1 MLLAARAEY
10 LAPWWTSWL
19 HGLPHLSF
27 SLRPVPNAFRPRD
40 DDYQQSLILLA
51 LTGVLFLGLN
61 LVFLGIYLICLS
73 CCKKGEESE
82 TKKPNSCC
90 ITWTAVVAALMCCA
104 AVGIGFYGNSETN
117 DGIYQLIYAL
127 DNANHTLSG
136 VDSLVSGTRTQM
148 KIVLEQHVARLNE
161 IFATH
166 SEYVQTLKFM
176 QQMADNIVLQ
186 LSGLPVW
193 SDVTVDLSMIA
204 NDVSYVEYYRWLS
217 YLLLFILDLVIC
229 LIACLG
235 LTKHSRCLLITMLCC
250 GLFTL
255 CLSWASFAAD
265 VSAAVGTSDFCVS
278 PDKFILNM
286 TKSDLSA
293 EIVQYYLYCRQSP
306 TSPFQQALTIYQ
318 RSLTTMQIQIQGL
331 VQFAVPFFP
340 TAKLLPLLQKDLL
353 DMQKLL
359 NYSEINLHQLTAMLD
374 CRGLHKD
381 YLDALVGICYDGVE
395 GLLYLTL
402 FSLMAAVSFST
413 IICAMP
419 RAWKHL
425 TSRDRDYDDI
435 DEEDPFNPQA
445 RRIAAHN
452 PNRGQLRSF
461 CSYSSSLG
469 SQTSLQPPAQTIS
482 NAPVS
487 EYMNQAVLFG
497 GNPRYEN
504 VPLIGRGSPPPTYS
518 PSMRATYL
526 AVNDD
531 FRRQPSNEFP
541 A

>member
-73 CCKKGEESE
+73 CCKKEEESE

-136 VDSLVSGTRTQM
+136 VDSLVSGTKTQM

-193 SDVTVDLSMIA
+193 SDVTVDLSKIA

-235 LTKHSRCLLITMLCC
+235 LTKHSRCLLIMMLCC
-250 GLFTL
+250 GLLTL

-265 VSAAVGTSDFCVS
+265 VSAAVVS
-278 PDKFILNM
+278 PVLEHE
-286 TKSDLSA
+286 LS
-293 EIVQYYLYCRQSP
+293 
-306 TSPFQQALTIYQ
+306 TLTIYQ

-340 TAKLLPLLQKDLL
+340 TAKKDLL
-353 DMQKLL
+353 DIQKLL
-359 NYSEINLHQLTAMLD
+359 NYSEMNLHQLTAMLD

-413 IICAMP
+413 IICAVP

-425 TSRDRDYDDI
+425 ASRDRDYDDI

-504 VPLIGRGSPPPTYS
+504 VPLIGRGSPPPT
-518 PSMRATYL
+518 RTYL
-526 AVNDD
+526 IL
-531 FRRQPSNEFP
+531 FHLLLE
-541 A
+541 

>member
-73 CCKKGEESE
+73 CCKKEEESE

-136 VDSLVSGTRTQM
+136 VDSLVSGTKTQM

-193 SDVTVDLSMIA
+193 SDVTVDLSKIA

-235 LTKHSRCLLITMLCC
+235 LTKHSRCLLIMKLVSWISVLALILNISFLVQASLC
-250 GLFTL
+250 L
-255 CLSWASFAAD
+255 CLSL
-265 VSAAVGTSDFCVS
+265 CVCVCVCGR
-278 PDKFILNM
+278 
-286 TKSDLSA
+286 
-293 EIVQYYLYCRQSP
+293 E
-306 TSPFQQALTIYQ
+306 
-318 RSLTTMQIQIQGL
+318 
-331 VQFAVPFFP
+331 
-340 TAKLLPLLQKDLL
+340 
-353 DMQKLL
+353 
-359 NYSEINLHQLTAMLD
+359 
-374 CRGLHKD
+374 RG
-381 YLDALVGICYDGVE
+381 
-395 GLLYLTL
+395 
-402 FSLMAAVSFST
+402 
-413 IICAMP
+413 
-419 RAWKHL
+419 
-425 TSRDRDYDDI
+425 
-435 DEEDPFNPQA
+435 
-445 RRIAAHN
+445 
-452 PNRGQLRSF
+452 RGRE
-461 CSYSSSLG
+461 SSLC
-469 SQTSLQPPAQTIS
+469 P
-482 NAPVS
+482 
-487 EYMNQAVLFG
+487 G
-497 GNPRYEN
+497 GDR
-504 VPLIGRGSPPPTYS
+504 
-518 PSMRATYL
+518 
-526 AVNDD
+526 
-531 FRRQPSNEFP
+531 F
-541 A
+541 